1 MNKFDLED
9 RFIDFTIRINKVVD
23 EIDNSKG
30 VKRKSNLLKNYRTE
44 TINSKFKEISF
55 NYERNWR
62 VNSYNLQKYWNCKV
76 EHAEIMKIEYCI
88 LSVECLIPMLSWH
101 LIATTTNNIEPN
113 NTYMTEC
120 LNYKK

>member
-55 NYERNWR
+55 NYERN
-62 VNSYNLQKYWNCKV
+62 
-76 EHAEIMKIEYCI
+76 
-88 LSVECLIPMLSWH
+88 
-101 LIATTTNNIEPN
+101 
-113 NTYMTEC
+113 
-120 LNYKK
+120 